1 MKQTQQL
8 LDTLKQQLR
17 AQGKTYRSLAVH
29 LGLSEASVKRLFS
42 ECTFTLE
49 RLEQACDFLGI
60 DIGELA
66 GMSTA
71 AQTRLQALT
80 REQEAEMAQDTA
92 LLLVAISVINGFSF
106 SDLLDYYALS
116 EQECIRK
123 LAHLDRLKLIDLL
136 PGNRIRLR
144 VAPNFS
150 WLAGGP
156 IQSFFQRKVQQ
167 EFFNSRFSEDTE
179 KLVVLNGV
187 LSVASNQKLQRLM
200 EKVYQEFNQL
210 MKEDAAL
217 PMAERKGNTL
227 VLALRQWQYPLFK
240 KYMKVL

>member
-17 AQGKTYRSLAVH
+17 AQGKTYRCLAAH
-29 LGLSEASVKRLFS
+29 LALSEASVKRLFS
-42 ECTFTLE
+42 ERTFTLE
-49 RLEQACDFLGI
+49 RLEQACDFIGL

-66 GMSTA
+66 ALSRA

-80 REQEAEMAQDTA
+80 RAQEAEIAEDTA

-106 SDLLDYYALS
+106 NDLLDYYALS

-150 WLAGGP
+150 WLADGP
-156 IQSFFQRKVQQ
+156 IQRLFQLKVQQ
-167 EFFNSRFSEDTE
+167 EFFNSRFNADTE
-179 KLVVLNGV
+179 NLMVLNGV
-187 LSVASNQKLQRLM
+187 LSRASNQKLQTLM
-200 EKVYQEFNQL
+200 GKMYQEFNQL
-210 MKEDAAL
+210 MKDDAAL
-217 PMAERKGNTL
+217 PMADRKGNTL

-240 KYMKVL
+240 QYMK

>member
-17 AQGKTYRSLAVH
+17 AQGKTYRCLAAH
-29 LGLSEASVKRLFS
+29 LALSEASVKRLFS
-42 ECTFTLE
+42 ERTFTLE
-49 RLEQACDFLGI
+49 RLEQACDFIGL

-66 GMSTA
+66 ALSSA
-71 AQTRLQALT
+71 AQARLQALT
-80 REQEAEMAQDTA
+80 RAQEAEIAEDTA

-106 SDLLDYYALS
+106 NDLLDYYALS

-150 WLAGGP
+150 WLADGP
-156 IQSFFQRKVQQ
+156 IQRFFQLKVQQ
-167 EFFNSRFSEDTE
+167 EFFNSRFNADTE
-179 KLVVLNGV
+179 NLMVLNGV
-187 LSVASNQKLQRLM
+187 LSRASNQKLQTLM
-200 EKVYQEFNQL
+200 GKMYQEFNQL
-210 MKEDAAL
+210 MKDDAAL
-217 PMAERKGNTL
+217 PMADRKGNTL

-240 KYMKVL
+240 QYMK

>member
-17 AQGKTYRSLAVH
+17 AQGKTYRCLAAH
-29 LGLSEASVKRLFS
+29 LALSEASVKRLFS
-42 ECTFTLE
+42 ERTFTLE
-49 RLEQACDFLGI
+49 RLEQACDFIGL

-66 GMSTA
+66 VLSRA
-71 AQTRLQALT
+71 AQARLQALT
-80 REQEAEMAQDTA
+80 RAQEAEIAEDTA

-106 SDLLDYYALS
+106 NDLLDYYALS

-150 WLAGGP
+150 WLADGP
-156 IQSFFQRKVQQ
+156 IQRFFQLKVQQ
-167 EFFNSRFSEDTE
+167 EFFNSRFNADTE
-179 KLVVLNGV
+179 NLMVLNGV
-187 LSVASNQKLQRLM
+187 LSRASNQKLQTLM
-200 EKVYQEFNQL
+200 GKMYQEFNQL
-210 MKEDAAL
+210 MKDDAAL
-217 PMAERKGNTL
+217 PMADRKGNTL

-240 KYMKVL
+240 QYMK

>member
-17 AQGKTYRSLAVH
+17 AQGKTYRCLAAH
-29 LGLSEASVKRLFS
+29 LALSEASVKRLFS
-42 ECTFTLE
+42 ERTFTLE
-49 RLEQACDFLGI
+49 RLEQACDFIGL

-66 GMSTA
+66 ALSRA
-71 AQTRLQALT
+71 AQARLQALT
-80 REQEAEMAQDTA
+80 RAQEAEIAEDTA

-106 SDLLDYYALS
+106 NDLLDYYALS

-150 WLAGGP
+150 WLADGP
-156 IQSFFQRKVQQ
+156 IQRFFQLKVQQ
-167 EFFNSRFSEDTE
+167 EFFNSRFNADTE
-179 KLVVLNGV
+179 NLMVLNGV
-187 LSVASNQKLQRLM
+187 LSRASNQKLQTLM
-200 EKVYQEFNQL
+200 GKMYQEFNQL
-210 MKEDAAL
+210 MKDDAAL
-217 PMAERKGNTL
+217 PMADRKGNTL

-240 KYMKVL
+240 QYMK

>member
-17 AQGKTYRSLAVH
+17 AQGKTYRCLAAH
-29 LGLSEASVKRLFS
+29 LALSEASVKRLFS
-42 ECTFTLE
+42 ERTFTLE
-49 RLEQACDFLGI
+49 RLEQACDFIGL

-66 GMSTA
+66 ALSRA

-80 REQEAEMAQDTA
+80 RAQEAEIAEDTA

-106 SDLLDYYALS
+106 NDLLDYYALS

-123 LAHLDRLKLIDLL
+123 LAHLDKLKLIDLL

-150 WLAGGP
+150 WLADGP
-156 IQSFFQRKVQQ
+156 IQRFFQLKVQQ
-167 EFFNSRFSEDTE
+167 EFFNSRFNADTE
-179 KLVVLNGV
+179 NLMVLNGV
-187 LSVASNQKLQRLM
+187 LSRASNQKLQTLM
-200 EKVYQEFNQL
+200 GKMYQEFNQL
-210 MKEDAAL
+210 MKDDAAL
-217 PMAERKGNTL
+217 PMADRKGNTL

-240 KYMKVL
+240 QYMK

>member
-17 AQGKTYRSLAVH
+17 AQGKTYRCLAAH
-29 LGLSEASVKRLFS
+29 LALSEASVKRLFS
-42 ECTFTLE
+42 ERTFTLE
-49 RLEQACDFLGI
+49 RLEQACDFIGL

-66 GMSTA
+66 ALSRA

-80 REQEAEMAQDTA
+80 RAQEAEIAEDTA

-106 SDLLDYYALS
+106 NDLLDYYALS

-150 WLAGGP
+150 WLADGP
-156 IQSFFQRKVQQ
+156 IQRFFQLKVQQ
-167 EFFNSRFSEDTE
+167 EFFNSRFNADTE
-179 KLVVLNGV
+179 NLMVLNGV
-187 LSVASNQKLQRLM
+187 LSRASNQKLQTLM
-200 EKVYQEFNQL
+200 GKMYQEFNQL
-210 MKEDAAL
+210 MKDDAAL
-217 PMAERKGNTL
+217 PMADRKGNTL

-240 KYMKVL
+240 QYMK

>member
-17 AQGKTYRSLAVH
+17 AQGKTYRCLAAH
-29 LGLSEASVKRLFS
+29 LALSEASVKRLFS
-42 ECTFTLE
+42 ERTFTLE
-49 RLEQACDFLGI
+49 RLEQACDFIGL

-66 GMSTA
+66 ALSRA
-71 AQTRLQALT
+71 AQTRLQELT
-80 REQEAEMAQDTA
+80 RAQEAEIAEDTA
-92 LLLVAISVINGFSF
+92 LLLVASSVINGFSF
-106 SDLLDYYALS
+106 NDLLDYYALS

-150 WLAGGP
+150 WLADGP
-156 IQSFFQRKVQQ
+156 IQRFFQLKVQQ
-167 EFFNSRFSEDTE
+167 EFFNSRFNADTE
-179 KLVVLNGV
+179 NLMVLNGV
-187 LSVASNQKLQRLM
+187 LSRASNQKLQTLM
-200 EKVYQEFNQL
+200 GKMYQEFNQL
-210 MKEDAAL
+210 MKDDAAL
-217 PMAERKGNTL
+217 PMADRKGNTL

-240 KYMKVL
+240 QYMK

>member
-17 AQGKTYRSLAVH
+17 AQGKTYRCLAAH
-29 LGLSEASVKRLFS
+29 LALSEASVKRLFS
-42 ECTFTLE
+42 ERTFTLE
-49 RLEQACDFLGI
+49 RLEQACDFIGL

-66 GMSTA
+66 ALSRA

-80 REQEAEMAQDTA
+80 RTQEAEIAEDTA

-106 SDLLDYYALS
+106 NDLLDYYALS

-150 WLAGGP
+150 WLADGP
-156 IQSFFQRKVQQ
+156 IQRFFQLKVQQ
-167 EFFNSRFSEDTE
+167 EFFNSRFNADTE
-179 KLVVLNGV
+179 NLMVLNGV
-187 LSVASNQKLQRLM
+187 LSLASNQKLQTLM
-200 EKVYQEFNQL
+200 GKMYQEFNQL
-210 MKEDAAL
+210 MKDDSAL
-217 PMAERKGNTL
+217 PMADRKGNTL

-240 KYMKVL
+240 QYMK

>member
-17 AQGKTYRSLAVH
+17 AQGKTYRCLAAH
-29 LGLSEASVKRLFS
+29 LALSEASVKRLFS
-42 ECTFTLE
+42 ERTFTLE
-49 RLEQACDFLGI
+49 RLEQACDFIGL

-66 GMSTA
+66 ALSRA

-80 REQEAEMAQDTA
+80 RAQEAEIAEDTA

-106 SDLLDYYALS
+106 NDLLDYYALS

-136 PGNRIRLR
+136 PGNRFRLR

-150 WLAGGP
+150 WLADGP
-156 IQSFFQRKVQQ
+156 IQRFFQLKVQQ
-167 EFFNSRFSEDTE
+167 EFFNSRFNADTE
-179 KLVVLNGV
+179 NLMVLNGV
-187 LSVASNQKLQRLM
+187 LSRASNQKLQTLM
-200 EKVYQEFNQL
+200 GKISQEINQL
-210 MKEDAAL
+210 MKDDAAL
-217 PMAERKGNTL
+217 PMADRKGNTL

-240 KYMKVL
+240 QYMK